1 MTDFVIFQAP
11 FIIIIL
17 SVIAAFV
24 VSTRT
29 EWIDD
34 EKGDGQ

>member
-11 FIIIIL
+11 FIITVLTI
-17 SVIAAFV
+17 IAAFV

-34 EKGDGQ
+34 EKKKDQ

>member
-11 FIIIIL
+11 FIILIL

-29 EWIDD
+29 EWIED
-34 EKGDGQ
+34 EKDDSQ

>member
-1 MTDFVIFQAP
+1 MTDFLIFQAP
-11 FIIIIL
+11 FIIIVL
-17 SVIAAFV
+17 SIIAAFV

-34 EKGDGQ
+34 EKGNGR

>member
-1 MTDFVIFQAP
+1 MTDFLIFQAP
-11 FIIIIL
+11 FILIVL
-17 SVIAAFV
+17 SVIAGFV

-34 EKGDGQ
+34 EK